1 MRLSHQELIYGGV
14 AGAVVGILYR
24 VIAANWATPPEAIG
38 GADLAAA
45 AAIGAIAGI
54 LAFLVRGWTSGR

>member
-1 MRLSHQELIYGGV
+1 MRLSHQELIYGGI

-24 VIAANWATPPEAIG
+24 LISANWATPPETIG
-38 GADLAAA
+38 AADLGAA

-54 LAFLVRGWTSGR
+54 LAFLVRGATGGK